1 MFKNLVTATESVD
14 VNLTDSDMTSIS
26 TEVLNVLLSNQMAS
40 ACGSDAYFGLKS
52 DLMSAKNLL
61 SILSE
66 TSDPTSVLAVAN
78 GAGDIST
85 ISPAYESFLQGTTAL
100 TPNLDAVKGELSAAI
115 AAGDVALEGF
125 WKDILGKFTHVAISI
140 LILVGIPAA
149 IVALLTLGP
158 LGFFIAGGISIAAL
172 SAITIGI
179 YMQKCKVAKAKLK
192 AEDDARL
199 KEIESIEN
207 VLLSYSKTAD
217 IKLHV
222 HKSDDLLLMIHD
234 CIHTYKT
241 LDVLLSLDLP
251 DAYEQSASFW
261 SELDSECNDDLK
273 LFELDYDNAGHISN
287 DDFLTAPKTSGD
299 MKSLG
304 YGKNIEEVI
313 NSGITLKEM
322 LGKMPSKKY
331 IADINKKLKLKD
343 KQMLV
348 EVKKWEALPVLH
360 VDDENWVYMDID
372 DAKESYM
379 EYKYLIERFI
389 KASSKLLT
397 ETTRQL
403 KLIDDTW
410 VVKIEDPMGI
420 LK

>member
-26 TEVLNVLLSNQMAS
+26 TEVLNTLLNNQMAS
-40 ACGSDAYFGLKS
+40 DPQADAYFGLKS

-125 WKDILGKFTHVAISI
+125 WKNIGKKLPDIIFS
-140 LILVGIPAA
+140 LIIVLKTAAAA
-149 IVALLTLGP
+149 IAMMFFGLPGMIISGGLLVSI
-158 LGFFIAGGISIAAL
+158 IATA
-172 SAITIGI
+172 TI
-179 YMQKCKVAKAKLK
+179 YDYSKKCKVAKSKLK

-199 KEIESIEN
+199 KEIERIESLLGSIGSAAYIELD
-207 VLLSYSKTAD
+207 VHPAEELLIMINDCTATSHAL
-217 IKLHV
+217 KLLMGV
-222 HKSDDLLLMIHD
+222 GLPIVPNGIADFWGEVDGCGDDLRLSDFNYAGFSIDDDYLM
-234 CIHTYKT
+234 
-241 LDVLLSLDLP
+241 P
-251 DAYEQSASFW
+251 
-261 SELDSECNDDLK
+261 
-273 LFELDYDNAGHISN
+273 
-287 DDFLTAPKTSGD
+287 PKKSGD
-299 MKSLG
+299 MKQLG
-304 YGKNIEEVI
+304 YDKHIEEIIKDTRSMKQVLE
-313 NSGITLKEM
+313 SETD
-322 LGKMPSKKY
+322 KKY
-331 IADINKKLKLKD
+331 VTDIKKMLKLEK
-343 KQMLV
+343 
-348 EVKKWEALPVLH
+348 P
-360 VDDENWVYMDID
+360 
-372 DAKESYM
+372 DAKLIREDMLNNGYDEDDIAEGTADLQDSYV
-379 EYKYLIERFI
+379 EYVDFIERFI